1 MRGTSWLS
9 PKKKRTGW
17 QRNVRT
23 ITNLKRKDMEKRYE
37 NLRQK
42 TVFDFCD
49 DPKILAEVFS
59 GNDDDGHVDY
69 IMEYSDSIK
78 KDCLKLPQEQAR
90 SFAYFA
96 EITKNEEL
104 QKAIKKEFKKELEEY
119 YASFNE

>member
-1 MRGTSWLS
+1 
-9 PKKKRTGW
+9 
-17 QRNVRT
+17 
-23 ITNLKRKDMEKRYE
+23 MEKKYE

-59 GNDDDGHVDY
+59 GNDDDDHVDY

-90 SFAYFA
+90 SFDYFA

-104 QKAIKKEFKKELEEY
+104 QKAVKKEFKKELEEY